1 MEESKMNPIPSN
13 SKIKYPLLSILFII
27 LFILTA
33 LQFQHPVTTYARI
46 TAGTGDISDR
56 TMSVLDGDTSRTN
69 TTQNYKTVDDRL
81 EDADANHTESS
92 SGDKVSYLYWNS
104 STKRCGVQI
113 YIIDN
118 KGAQMATQ
126 IYLDDQWV
134 DDTDEDYLNNLKDN
148 QYGAQTNVLIPHV
161 GTTTESIGL
170 SRASYRSGIKTVN
183 YTDAEGAYSLGSE
196 VMEWLTTDSGVVL
209 VNDDGKE
216 YALPNW
222 AYLVCQSGNRDTLK
236 KFLNQDAEQQGNWHV
251 FVEPITSCF
260 IYTDDTFTKDTPAPS
275 WCNIENNTWKA
286 GDPIPRGK
294 YDGDVYVPEV
304 YTATATNFLMLIRGG
319 SSHTKWLLQRQLP
332 YSLCL
337 EEDVDLTG
345 IAALN
350 YTLNASNPSTVT
362 TLTYNSQDRVPN
374 STMYGGYIFSQGI
387 GIASLE
393 IDCFKEPLDTYW
405 EDNGSPGDPE
415 PTGDDKTGDCIIIKH
430 YYKVTK
436 TYDSDNNLKS
446 VKYKHV
452 TDKTE
457 ENTTNY
463 VDVMDESTVS
473 GYVLKQW
480 VTSDTEREVYVPS
493 NYDAEDGGTYT
504 ADEIK
509 FKNTSGC
516 KIVSTEA
523 TDPGA
528 IESEQKYIILILVKE
543 ENNQEEIQLDDY
555 FEITESTLTKRVN
568 FSQVTLKL
576 KEATFKWTRN
586 QFDSKAA

>member
-337 EEDVDLTG
+337 EEDVDLTESLG
-345 IAALN
+345 

-393 IDCFKEPLDTYW
+393 IDCFKQPLDTYW
-405 EDNGSPGDPE
+405 EDNGSPGKPE
-415 PTGDDKTGDCIIIKH
+415 PTDDTTSGECNIYKS
-430 YYKVTK
+430 YYKVTT
-436 TYDSDNNLKS
+436 TYDSTGTTITNVEVS
-446 VKYKHV
+446 GP
-452 TDKTE
+452 E
-457 ENTTNY
+457 EYSEKQTTNY
-463 VDVMDESTVS
+463 INVMDEASVNGYELVAWTTSSGKNNSTYTINS
-473 GYVLKQW
+473 DKS
-480 VTSDTEREVYVPS
+480 VTFSFTGTLGKLHGEGASSATEIEIDTE
-493 NYDAEDGGTYT
+493 NAKEDTV
-504 ADEIK
+504 
-509 FKNTSGC
+509 N
-516 KIVSTEA
+516 
-523 TDPGA
+523 
-528 IESEQKYIILILVKE
+528 LILVKYITE
-543 ENNQEEIQLDDY
+543 QDEDDLDDY

-576 KEATFKWTRN
+576 KEATFEWTRN